1 MRNNR
6 EAERKRNKIIE
17 IIQRE
22 MREEKG
28 IEVERRVVI
37 RSKKVSY

>member
-6 EAERKRNKIIE
+6 EAERKRNKLIE

-28 IEVERRVVI
+28 IELKRRVVI
-37 RSKKVSY
+37 RSKIVSY